1 MPCPVEKLR
10 ACEGWK
16 GMLWAKGDKNEAYD
30 ATEVCNWIQVL
41 GKLCTSTYRIAFSQL
56 SYFLLPAV
64 SRASAGS
71 VTRT

>member
-30 ATEVCNWIQVL
+30 ATEVCNWIQVWE
-41 GKLCTSTYRIAFSQL
+41 K
-56 SYFLLPAV
+56 
-64 SRASAGS
+64 
-71 VTRT
+71 